1 MSSCKKDTLLK
12 KLYGELEATTDICIR
27 EISVQEIDTLLK
39 YNNDSKYHIAV
50 LRRWWNTTPQKE
62 YNPILISQC
71 RDMLQK
77 IMAHASHDLLNKV
90 KLRPSSI
97 QNFSETNLTDG
108 DPEDAMS
115 LEPTSIRNS
124 ARNICSEMPGSE
136 NFIPQVLK
144 KSISYQKFEDKDI
157 YPTSTKFLTE
167 VLKVIRVV
175 YRYEEEYSGTQ
186 LEYNNLFELIMSLVD
201 NSILKDENAFGF
213 DPEFYKRAWEIIKL
227 ELGTNLRLIEELLSF
242 LEKVLVKDL
251 RVYYDNDGNR
261 KEMDGAF
268 YLKGVG
274 QIIDVLR
281 GLFGEGSKN
290 QNVQLIP
297 TIARMVADHPF
308 WGELQ
313 KFR

>member
-1 MSSCKKDTLLK
+1 
-12 KLYGELEATTDICIR
+12 
-27 EISVQEIDTLLK
+27 
-39 YNNDSKYHIAV
+39 
-50 LRRWWNTTPQKE
+50 
-62 YNPILISQC
+62 
-71 RDMLQK
+71 
-77 IMAHASHDLLNKV
+77 
-90 KLRPSSI
+90 
-97 QNFSETNLTDG
+97 
-108 DPEDAMS
+108 MS
-115 LEPTSIRNS
+115 LEPTSN
-124 ARNICSEMPGSE
+124 RNICTEMPGSE

-144 KSISYQKFEDKDI
+144 KTISYQKFEDKDR

-201 NSILKDENAFGF
+201 NSILTDENAFGF

-242 LEKVLVKDL
+242 LEKVLVKNL

-261 KEMDGAF
+261 KEMDGAY

-313 KFR
+313 KFSKKEHQQLVHTWMDLFSDMIFELPENIAGTTLNGFVDRGIIFHFLEFFLEHTPEDYDLLSG